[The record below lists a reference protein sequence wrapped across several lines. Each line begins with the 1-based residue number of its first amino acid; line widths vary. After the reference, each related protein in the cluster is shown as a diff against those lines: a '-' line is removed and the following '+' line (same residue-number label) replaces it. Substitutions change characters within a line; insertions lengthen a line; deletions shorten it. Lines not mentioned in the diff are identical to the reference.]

1 MNKTILIKL
10 SGESLSGKNG
20 HGLDFDYIKEVC
32 LRIKRIHDKGVYIGI
47 VCGGGN
53 FLRGRDTH
61 AMNRETADY
70 VGMLATVMNSLVL
83 KDMFLQLGCKA
94 YNQSGLSVK
103 IIDDVD
109 SDIVIYTIDK
119 KIFSDAI
126 ENLITIFVDSDKAK
140 RALLDG
146 NIVIFGGGT
155 GKPFFS
161 TDTGA
166 ALRAKDIGA
175 DIIIKLTNVDGVYD
189 KDPNKYSDA
198 VMYHTV
204 SYKEVIDKKLGVMD
218 MEAIEIC
225 RDNNI
230 KIVVTNIDNVNAL
243 DDIIEDKNIGTVVY
257 K

>member
-20 HGLDFDYIKEVC
+20 HGLDFDYIKEIC

-61 AMNRETADY
+61 AMNRETADD

-103 IIDDVD
+103 IIDD
-109 SDIVIYTIDK
+109 
-119 KIFSDAI
+119 
-126 ENLITIFVDSDKAK
+126 VDSDKAK

-189 KDPNKYSDA
+189 KDPNKFADA
-198 VMYHTV
+198 KKYDTLTYM
-204 SYKEVIDKKLGVMD
+204 EVIEQGLQVMD
-218 MEAIEIC
+218 TTATTLCM
-225 RDNNI
+225 DNNI
-230 KIVVTNIDNVNAL
+230 PILVFGLEGDGNIKRAML
-243 DDIIEDKNIGTVVY
+243 GEKIGTIVS
-257 K
+257 KK